1 MYVCIDS
8 DGELEIIIEDEVPS
22 YSQID
27 SIMERRPYP
36 NNQKGIL

>member
-8 DGELEIIIEDEVPS
+8 DGELEVIIEYEVPS

-27 SIMERRPYP
+27 SIVERRPYP